1 MTHAT
6 NTKEQVTHNKVQENM
21 LLNILGVGVLRYL
34 VHHLMVT
41 FKFVENGGNVLLKIL
56 EKINHKIEKNGNID
70 YLIMNAMI

>member
-1 MTHAT
+1 M
-6 NTKEQVTHNKVQENM
+6 
-21 LLNILGVGVLRYL
+21 LNILGVGVLRYL